1 MTEFETWAEDI
12 ITTYRFE
19 RGSQLD
25 RSYRFILA
33 SNITTLSQTSAS
45 KPKHYF
51 AQVIKAASAKEIAG
65 GIMYKVKQEQ
75 SAEVKAIQ
83 EAAALKKSQEATAL
97 AAEASTSANQ
107 TVQ

>member
-12 ITTYRFE
+12 ISTYGFE
-19 RGSQLD
+19 RSSQLD

-33 SNITTLSQTSAS
+33 SNITTLSQTSAN

-75 SAEVKAIQ
+75 AAEVKAIQ
-83 EAAALKKSQEATAL
+83 EAAVLKKTQEATAL
-97 AAEASTSANQ
+97 AEASASANQ
-107 TVQ
+107 TIQ

>member
-1 MTEFETWAEDI
+1 MTEFETFAEDI
-12 ITTYRFE
+12 ISTYGFE
-19 RGSQLD
+19 RSSQLD

-33 SNITTLSQTSAS
+33 SNITTLNQTSDS

-51 AQVIKAASAKEIAG
+51 AKVISAASAKEIAG

-83 EAAALKKSQEATAL
+83 EAAVLKKTQEATAL
-97 AAEASTSANQ
+97 AEASASANQ
-107 TVQ
+107 TI